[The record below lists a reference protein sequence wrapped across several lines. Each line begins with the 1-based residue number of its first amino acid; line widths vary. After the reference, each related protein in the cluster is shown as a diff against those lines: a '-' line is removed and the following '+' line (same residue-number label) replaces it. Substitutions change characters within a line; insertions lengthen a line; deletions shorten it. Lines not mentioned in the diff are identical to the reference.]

1 MFLPQTFR
9 RPLLAQSLHRKTKQ
23 MSLKMSERIF
33 GKSKLDFLAHHKTVY
48 VVLPRNEAN
57 DYLLAHKF
65 TEPEKNL
72 LKKLRR
78 NHQNKVCAQN
88 YRLGFRVKIES
99 LENTIIQ
106 LKAQLLAQKE
116 EAATRT
122 LASSPLDKK
131 QQQLQQQQQQQQ
143 QLQQHLHWKKKIMSR
158 KEKKSQV
165 VA

>member
-1 MFLPQTFR
+1 
-9 RPLLAQSLHRKTKQ
+9 
-23 MSLKMSERIF
+23 MSEKRMS
-33 GKSKLDFLAHHKTVY
+33 KSKLDFLARHKKVF
-48 VVLPRNEAN
+48 VVLPRQEAN
-57 DYLLAHKF
+57 DYLLSHNF

-72 LKKLRR
+72 LRKVRR

-143 QLQQHLHWKKKIMSR
+143 QQQLQQHLHWKKKIMSR

>member
-1 MFLPQTFR
+1 
-9 RPLLAQSLHRKTKQ
+9 
-23 MSLKMSERIF
+23 MSEKRMS
-33 GKSKLDFLAHHKTVY
+33 KSKLDFLARHKKVF
-48 VVLPRNEAN
+48 VVLPRQEAN
-57 DYLLAHKF
+57 DYLLAHNF

-72 LKKLRR
+72 LRKVRR

-143 QLQQHLHWKKKIMSR
+143 QQQLQQHLHWKKKIMSR

>member
-1 MFLPQTFR
+1 
-9 RPLLAQSLHRKTKQ
+9 
-23 MSLKMSERIF
+23 MSEKRMS
-33 GKSKLDFLAHHKTVY
+33 KSKLDFLARHKKVF
-48 VVLPRNEAN
+48 VVLPRQEAN
-57 DYLLAHKF
+57 DYLLAHNF
-65 TEPEKNL
+65 TEPEKIL
-72 LKKLRR
+72 LRKVRR

>member
-1 MFLPQTFR
+1 
-9 RPLLAQSLHRKTKQ
+9 
-23 MSLKMSERIF
+23 MSEKRMSKF
-33 GKSKLDFLAHHKTVY
+33 KLDFLARHKKVF
-48 VVLPRNEAN
+48 VVLPRQEAN
-57 DYLLAHKF
+57 DYLLAHNF

-72 LKKLRR
+72 LRKVRR
-78 NHQNKVCAQN
+78 NHQNKDCAQN

-131 QQQLQQQQQQQQ
+131 QQQLQQQQQQQE

>member
-1 MFLPQTFR
+1 
-9 RPLLAQSLHRKTKQ
+9 
-23 MSLKMSERIF
+23 MSEKRMN
-33 GKSKLDFLAHHKTVY
+33 KSKLDFLARHKKVF
-48 VVLPRNEAN
+48 VVLPRQEAN
-57 DYLLAHKF
+57 DYLLAHNF

-72 LKKLRR
+72 LRKVRR

>member
-1 MFLPQTFR
+1 
-9 RPLLAQSLHRKTKQ
+9 
-23 MSLKMSERIF
+23 MSEKRTS
-33 GKSKLDFLAHHKTVY
+33 KSKLDFLARHKKVF
-48 VVLPRNEAN
+48 VVLPRQEAN
-57 DYLLAHKF
+57 DYLLSHNF

-72 LKKLRR
+72 LRKVRR

-143 QLQQHLHWKKKIMSR
+143 EQLQQHLHWKKKIMSR

>member
-1 MFLPQTFR
+1 
-9 RPLLAQSLHRKTKQ
+9 
-23 MSLKMSERIF
+23 MSEKRMS
-33 GKSKLDFLAHHKTVY
+33 KSKLDFLARHKKVF
-48 VVLPRNEAN
+48 VVLPRQEAN
-57 DYLLAHKF
+57 DYLLAHNF

-72 LKKLRR
+72 LRKVRR

-131 QQQLQQQQQQQQ
+131 QQQLQQQQQQQE